1 MYKFLERRLEEVIAG
16 TCVMIMCGM
25 VFLHVVLRYLFNTP
39 ISWSDEIAQ
48 YMMVWSVYLSVSWA
62 VRERAHIR
70 VMNFINLFPKSVQV
84 GLTILSDFIWFLLG
98 VFLTWQSILLEISF
112 WENSYESPAL
122 GIDQKWPYL
131 CLVFGFGL
139 MTLRIIQIYYR
150 WWKFGEPILE
160 PRDEGDKK
168 SLDMTHV

>member
-16 TCVMIMCGM
+16 VCVLIMCGM
-25 VFLHVVLRYLFNTP
+25 VFLHVLMRYVFNEP

-48 YMMVWSVYLSVSWA
+48 YMMLWSVYMSVSWA

-70 VMNFINLFPKSVQV
+70 VLNFNNLFPKPIGTGV
-84 GLTILSDFIWFLLG
+84 TIFSDAIWFVMG
-98 VFLTWQSILLEISF
+98 VFLTWQSVILEISF
-112 WENSYESPAL
+112 WENTYESPAL

-131 CLVFGFGL
+131 CLIFGFGL
-139 MTLRIIQIYYR
+139 MTLRLAQIYYR

-160 PRDEGDKK
+160 PRAESDAPGMETAD
-168 SLDMTHV
+168 V